1 MQASQAIEKGSTITF
16 QGLRRQKLRPVQEDL
31 GWPHLL
37 FYMEGV
43 AASLQHQ
50 ATHGERDPKLDA
62 LFRNP
67 EIRAQAAKATREQAE
82 THSQVQQPQP
92 PTRAIT
98 ATD

>member
-1 MQASQAIEKGSTITF
+1 
-16 QGLRRQKLRPVQEDL
+16 
-31 GWPHLL
+31 
-37 FYMEGV
+37 MEGV

-50 ATHGERDPKLDA
+50 ATQGERDPELDA